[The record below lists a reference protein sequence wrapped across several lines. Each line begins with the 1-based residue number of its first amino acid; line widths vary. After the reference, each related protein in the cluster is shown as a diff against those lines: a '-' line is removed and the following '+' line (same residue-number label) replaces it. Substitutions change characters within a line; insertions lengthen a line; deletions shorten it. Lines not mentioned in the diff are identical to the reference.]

1 MILAS
6 LITNNGFGVSKQP
19 HYCKD
24 GSSSGQEAAA
34 SGSARA
40 LMGRGRNDSTV

>member
-24 GSSSGQEAAA
+24 GSSSGQEAA

-40 LMGRGRNDSTV
+40 PMGRGRNDSTI